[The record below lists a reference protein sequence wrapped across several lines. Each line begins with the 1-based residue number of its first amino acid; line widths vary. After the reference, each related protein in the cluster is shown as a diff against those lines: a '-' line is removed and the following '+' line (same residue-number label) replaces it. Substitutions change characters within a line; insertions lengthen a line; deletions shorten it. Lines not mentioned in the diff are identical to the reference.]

1 MVQMSEPADRPLT
14 PLSTPE
20 QLLNRDSRG
29 SRSEVENGGERRDRR
44 RGRLPADLQLCVDT
58 ESDPSESRRKPASL
72 RVKPVEQLSPM
83 LSTSDIETKFERKKQ
98 PSQLSK
104 TNTHYHKLFK
114 DVSKDELLKQSY
126 TCALQKDMLYQ
137 GKMFVSDNWICFHS
151 KVFGRDT
158 KISIPVMSVTFIKK
172 TKTALLVPNA
182 LVIETT
188 SDQHVF
194 VSFLSRNTTYK
205 LLKSICVHP
214 EVEKT
219 CNSPILSSCE
229 NSFRVSCSSSLPL
242 DFSGDFSDLDGVVQ
256 QRRQEM
262 MESSSSDS
270 QTPDYDKITDFSG
283 LPDSFLSAVK
293 SGEVSVHADIHLQT
307 PGQKHRAALN
317 NGSAK
322 PTRVVTLKEKSTQP
336 KSLQAILLIYL
347 VLVSVLVLS
356 SCYMAFK
363 IVALEHRL
371 NSLVSIGEHIRN
383 ENAVSHR
390 SQDEV
395 NAEVYGELSTNLFR
409 LEKVCLILI
418 NCPRMSLIF
427 YDQKILQLY
436 FVDFQKCDCTIE
448 SNLARIPSANMEEAG
463 FMIYT
468 AASHQVANKLLWLH
482 YWEAVMSS
490 IFIDSNHR
498 PASVDQDAD
507 SLATRK
513 KEQEAGDN
521 GCAGC
526 QQRYRVPRVKRHH
539 GRTGTVPSFVHG
551 EQQARVPQED
561 PGQQAG
567 GQAPVQLL
575 PQHTPST
582 VSGPVWTPLLFLLL
596 QQDSQYMLLF
606 YCSNGPQKCSACIKE
621 DIFEDPTSILKQGCA
636 FPDNAVRR
644 EVENLSAVCINENC
658 TWKGSIKEYEL
669 NHEGKCEF
677 MIIPC
682 PSCKER
688 IRFNEQERHNERECP
703 ERTLNCK
710 YCKEPFHF
718 KNIKAHD
725 EICPKYP
732 MICEGCAKKKI
743 PREKYVD
750 HIKFC
755 SKFRTPCRF
764 HVVGC
769 DISVEKEK
777 IHDHER
783 AYAYE
788 HLNLLL
794 HYIMGMKVS
803 MEGLQPQGLE
813 VAGHKLV
820 ELQQSLRELEAR
832 VSQLITTSSGPP
844 VQGAAASSS
853 SSSSGP
859 PGPPASAPL
868 PPPPTLAP
876 TLSVSTSFTPLPS
889 SVGAALELQLHSEKT
904 KVAEL
909 GRRCTEL
916 EVKSGTFENVVCVL
930 NREVERF
937 ATTMEA
943 SNRQHKLDQDKIEAL
958 SNKVRQLERTVGLKD
973 LTVAEMEGR
982 LREMSATTFDGVF
995 VWRISD
1001 FAKKRQDAIAGRAPA
1016 MFSPAFYTNKYG
1028 YKMCLRIYLNGDGT
1042 GRGSHLSL
1050 FFVVMRGL
1058 SDALLKWPFN
1068 QKVTLMLLDQSNR
1081 EHIIDAFRPDVTSSS
1096 FQRPVSEMNI
1106 ASGCPL
1112 FCPLSKLDA
1121 KNSYIR
1127 DDTIFIKAIVDL
1139 TGL

>member
-1 MVQMSEPADRPLT
+1 MATQEPSP
-14 PLSTPE
+14 
-20 QLLNRDSRG
+20 
-29 SRSEVENGGERRDRR
+29 
-44 RGRLPADLQLCVDT
+44 
-58 ESDPSESRRKPASL
+58 PSS
-72 RVKPVEQLSPM
+72 
-83 LSTSDIETKFERKKQ
+83 
-98 PSQLSK
+98 
-104 TNTHYHKLFK
+104 
-114 DVSKDELLKQSY
+114 
-126 TCALQKDMLYQ
+126 
-137 GKMFVSDNWICFHS
+137 
-151 KVFGRDT
+151 
-158 KISIPVMSVTFIKK
+158 
-172 TKTALLVPNA
+172 
-182 LVIETT
+182 
-188 SDQHVF
+188 
-194 VSFLSRNTTYK
+194 
-205 LLKSICVHP
+205 
-214 EVEKT
+214 
-219 CNSPILSSCE
+219 
-229 NSFRVSCSSSLPL
+229 
-242 DFSGDFSDLDGVVQ
+242 
-256 QRRQEM
+256 
-262 MESSSSDS
+262 MESN
-270 QTPDYDKITDFSG
+270 K
-283 LPDSFLSAVK
+283 
-293 SGEVSVHADIHLQT
+293 
-307 PGQKHRAALN
+307 PGF
-317 NGSAK
+317 
-322 PTRVVTLKEKSTQP
+322 P
-336 KSLQAILLIYL
+336 K
-347 VLVSVLVLS
+347 
-356 SCYMAFK
+356 
-363 IVALEHRL
+363 
-371 NSLVSIGEHIRN
+371 
-383 ENAVSHR
+383 
-390 SQDEV
+390 
-395 NAEVYGELSTNLFR
+395 
-409 LEKVCLILI
+409 
-418 NCPRMSLIF
+418 
-427 YDQKILQLY
+427 KILGNQLE
-436 FVDFQKCDCTIE
+436 DKHLCNCCHNILRRPFQAQC
-448 SNLARIPSANMEEAG
+448 G
-463 FMIYT
+463 
-468 AASHQVANKLLWLH
+468 
-482 YWEAVMSS
+482 
-490 IFIDSNHR
+490 HR
-498 PASVDQDAD
+498 FCSYCF
-507 SLATRK
+507 
-513 KEQEAGDN
+513 N
-521 GCAGC
+521 
-526 QQRYRVPRVKRHH
+526 
-539 GRTGTVPSFVHG
+539 RTV
-551 EQQARVPQED
+551 
-561 PGQQAG
+561 
-567 GQAPVQLL
+567 
-575 PQHTPST
+575 
-582 VSGPVWTPLLFLLL
+582 
-596 QQDSQYMLLF
+596 
-606 YCSNGPQKCSACIKE
+606 SNGPQKCSACIKE
-621 DIFEDPTSILKQGCA
+621 DLFEDPTSILKPGCA

-644 EVENLSAVCINENC
+644 EVENLSAVCIHEHC
-658 TWKGSIKEYEL
+658 SWKGSIKDYEL
-669 NHEGKCEF
+669 THEGKCEF

-769 DISVEKEK
+769 DMSVEKEK

-783 AYAYE
+783 AFAYE

-794 HYIMGMKVS
+794 HYIMGMK
-803 MEGLQPQGLE
+803 G
-813 VAGHKLV
+813 A
-820 ELQQSLRELEAR
+820 
-832 VSQLITTSSGPP
+832 
-844 VQGAAASSS
+844 AAASSS
-853 SSSSGP
+853 SSSSSGP
-859 PGPPASAPL
+859 AGPPASAPL
-868 PPPPTLAP
+868 PPPPALAP
-876 TLSVSTSFTPLPS
+876 ALSVSTSFTPLPS

-916 EVKSGTFENVVCVL
+916 EVKAGTFENVVCVL

-937 ATTMEA
+937 ATAMEA

-1016 MFSPAFYTNKYG
+1016 MFSPAFYTSKYG